1 MDRVKSSR
9 LPTIKET
16 LVPCWS
22 PPWEVRR
29 ATMAFRLKA
38 YFTILLLI
46 HLFETSSCMMPLIRS
61 REGGAPHSYTMT
73 KVLDHGACET
83 WSTTMRLEHC
93 RRISTFLSYMCFPF
107 ALFSDSNTLVASSLS
122 ACAHEKGFASVH
134 PRLWEWGTKPQTW
147 PKKRQAREQG
157 SLAFI
162 TSSYMR

>member
-1 MDRVKSSR
+1 MDRVKSSH

-107 ALFSDSNTLVASSLS
+107 ACFLIQILLLLLLS
-122 ACAHEKGFASVH
+122 QHVLTRRALQVFILDYENGGPNPKHDPRKG
-134 PRLWEWGTKPQTW
+134 KP
-147 PKKRQAREQG
+147 G
-157 SLAFI
+157 SKGP
-162 TSSYMR
+162 